1 MLMILCFCIVRR
13 YNCEAAYGAYPY
25 GAYPYGAYP
34 YGYAVAAEEKKE
46 E

>member
-1 MLMILCFCIVRR
+1 VP
-13 YNCEAAYGAYPY
+13 ATYGAYPY

-34 YGYAVAAEEKKE
+34 YGYAVAAEEEKKE